1 MTDSARCL
9 TFKLPDA
16 TTRTLSRDE
25 ITELKY
31 TGLSLMP
38 EGLEAT
44 LTPQDLAD
52 LILFLRQP

>member
-16 TTRTLSRDE
+16 TT
-25 ITELKY
+25 
-31 TGLSLMP
+31 
-38 EGLEAT
+38 

-52 LILFLRQP
+52 LITFLRQP